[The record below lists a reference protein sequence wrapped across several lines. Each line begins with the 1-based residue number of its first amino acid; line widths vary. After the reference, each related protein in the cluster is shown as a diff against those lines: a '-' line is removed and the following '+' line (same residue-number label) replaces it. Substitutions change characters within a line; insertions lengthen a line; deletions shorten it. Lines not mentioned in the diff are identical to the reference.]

1 MRMVEGSTRW
11 QIRLLPLMSGII
23 IATAIFFAS
32 AAVWKIGSIEN
43 RINREIKEPQE
54 ISFSGTVKAQSFGQ
68 QITLARTQAAYSLER
83 EALARRYN
91 QAEIAFSLRLWT
103 RFMGFV
109 TGMILALV
117 GAAFVLGKLETSI
130 NELGGNATGISFSLR
145 SASPGVVLAVL
156 GTVLM
161 GISIVVP
168 ATAVTSEKAVYF
180 SNGILPYEESTS
192 DGPPENPPIE
202 SASPSEPDLSPVK

>member
-43 RINREIKEPQE
+43 RIDREIKEPQE
-54 ISFSGTVKAQSFGQ
+54 ISFSGTVKAQSFDQ

-103 RFMGFV
+103 RFMGFA

-117 GAAFVLGKLETSI
+117 GAAFVLGK
-130 NELGGNATGISFSLR
+130 
-145 SASPGVVLAVL
+145 
-156 GTVLM
+156 
-161 GISIVVP
+161 
-168 ATAVTSEKAVYF
+168 
-180 SNGILPYEESTS
+180 
-192 DGPPENPPIE
+192 
-202 SASPSEPDLSPVK
+202 